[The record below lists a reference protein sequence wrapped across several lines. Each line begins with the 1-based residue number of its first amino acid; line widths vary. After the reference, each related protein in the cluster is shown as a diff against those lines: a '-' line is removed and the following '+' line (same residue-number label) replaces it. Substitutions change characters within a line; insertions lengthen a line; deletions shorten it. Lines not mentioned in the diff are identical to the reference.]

1 MINDIYINIYPS
13 VRMVLF
19 YGLWFTISLFPSK
32 LLNFGEKEKYKKHD
46 DNTNACIFD
55 PPLYTIG
62 KTFTVLLQIEFYIFV
77 FFLWL
82 CINERNAE
90 IKTTGFLPLVAC
102 LTFGIIQDI
111 SCLRLM
117 TYRSCWAKNLNC
129 QHMGAI
135 R

>member
-1 MINDIYINIYPS
+1 MGKKRNTKS
-13 VRMVLF
+13 TM
-19 YGLWFTISLFPSK
+19 TI
-32 LLNFGEKEKYKKHD
+32 
-46 DNTNACIFD
+46 TNACIFD

-135 R
+135 RRITNNKGNTPGLSQTPSRIKHGTTLQRSSTGI

>member
-13 VRMVLF
+13 VGIVLF

-32 LLNFGEKEKYKKHD
+32 LLNFGQKREIQK
-46 DNTNACIFD
+46 ARWQ
-55 PPLYTIG
+55 
-62 KTFTVLLQIEFYIFV
+62 LQIHVYIWSPLIHDRKKILLSYCKLSFIYFV
-77 FFLWL
+77 LWL

-111 SCLRLM
+111 SGLRLM

>member
-1 MINDIYINIYPS
+1 MGKKRNTKS
-13 VRMVLF
+13 TM
-19 YGLWFTISLFPSK
+19 TIT
-32 LLNFGEKEKYKKHD
+32 
-46 DNTNACIFD
+46 NTCIFD
-55 PPLYTIG
+55 PSLYMIG
-62 KTFTVLLQIEFYIFV
+62 KTFTVLLQIEFYRFV

-117 TYRSCWAKNLNC
+117 TYRSCWAKILNC

-135 R
+135 RWITNNKGNTPGLSQTPSKMKHGTTLQRSSTGI

>member
-1 MINDIYINIYPS
+1 M
-13 VRMVLF
+13 
-19 YGLWFTISLFPSK
+19 
-32 LLNFGEKEKYKKHD
+32 GEKEKYKKHD
-46 DNTNACIFD
+46 DNYKYMYIWSIIIHD
-55 PPLYTIG
+55 RE
-62 KTFTVLLQIEFYIFV
+62 TFTVLLQIEFYRFV

-117 TYRSCWAKNLNC
+117 TYRSCWAKILNC

-135 R
+135 RWITNNKGNTPGLSQTPSKMKHGTTLQRSSTGI